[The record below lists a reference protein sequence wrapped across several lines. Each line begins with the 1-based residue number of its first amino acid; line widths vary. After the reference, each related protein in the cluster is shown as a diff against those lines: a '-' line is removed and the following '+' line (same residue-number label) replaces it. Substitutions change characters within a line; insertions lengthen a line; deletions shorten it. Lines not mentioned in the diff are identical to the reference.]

1 MIAREELN
9 RAFRLLGKHKEMF
22 MSAHLD
28 TAGEINDTDIDKDT
42 INALLNARL
51 IWQPAA
57 DEPMRIS
64 RELTGLCDRVLRDP
78 RRLTL
83 DANIGGVVK
92 NIEDSVNGYRQA
104 SRSGIRDD
112 EAHYLGQ
119 VESLVDELRS
129 SLLDSS
135 RQLWQKINS
144 EFGYV
149 SSLEMKIKENEIVLN
164 QAQRLND
171 GLEIIKVREMNELSG
186 NDWRLRRYLNRWLL
200 DAVELC
206 RRETVDAIHKLNDL
220 LFEYREKQRLNRL
233 VDTFYRRYQS
243 QPDYRPLD
251 YTDMGEIPDVF
262 NHVAPV
268 TLTGHANLED
278 PHQEIALNGIILG
291 IRQERPDIEEP
302 DIESSVYV
310 LPEEAPIRMPL
321 PALSQAVED
330 FYINVIE
337 SNEHLSAVEWR
348 PVAGINLDIE
358 VEIWL
363 YAVIARFNNMDEGE
377 QDLFG
382 IEYKQTIDPVFNGK
396 YLVQDVYVYM
406 NTEITG

>member
-1 MIAREELN
+1 
-9 RAFRLLGKHKEMF
+9 

-28 TAGEINDTDIDKDT
+28 NAGVVDDTAIDRDAIK
-42 INALLNARL
+42 ALLNARL

-57 DEPMRIS
+57 DEPMRIT
-64 RELTGLCDRVLRDP
+64 RELTGLFERVLRDP

-104 SRSGIRDD
+104 LRSGIRDGA
-112 EAHYLGQ
+112 AHYLGQ
-119 VESLVDELRS
+119 VERLVDELRS

-135 RQLWQKINS
+135 GQLWQKINS

-149 SSLEMKIKENEIVLN
+149 SSLDLKIKENETVLN

-171 GLEIIKVREMNELSG
+171 SLEIIKVREMNELSG
-186 NDWRLRRYLNRWLL
+186 NDWHLRRYLNRWLL

-220 LFEYREKQRLNRL
+220 LFEYRKQQRLNRL
-233 VDTFYRRYQS
+233 VDSFYRRFQS

-262 NHVAPV
+262 NQVAPV
-268 TLTGHANLED
+268 NQTGHANLED
-278 PHQEIALNGIILG
+278 PRQEIELNGIISGL
-291 IRQERPDIEEP
+291 RKERLIIEEQDTVP
-302 DIESSVYV
+302 SVYV
-310 LPEEAPIRMPL
+310 LPEEPPIRMSL

-337 SNEHLSAVEWR
+337 SNKQLSAVEWS
-348 PVAGINLDIE
+348 PVADVEPDLE

-363 YAVIARFNNMDEGE
+363 YAVIARFNNMDESE
-377 QDLFG
+377 QELFS
-382 IEYKQTIDPVFNGK
+382 IEFKQTTDPVFNGK
-396 YLVQDVYVYM
+396 YLVQDVYVSL
-406 NTEITG
+406 NTDYGLISDNGR

>member
-57 DEPMRIS
+57 DEPMRIT

-278 PHQEIALNGIILG
+278 PHQEIALNGIISG

-363 YAVIARFNNMDEGE
+363 YAVIARFNNMDESE

>member
-57 DEPMRIS
+57 DEPMRIT

-278 PHQEIALNGIILG
+278 PHQEIALNGIISG
-291 IRQERPDIEEP
+291 IRQERPDIEVP